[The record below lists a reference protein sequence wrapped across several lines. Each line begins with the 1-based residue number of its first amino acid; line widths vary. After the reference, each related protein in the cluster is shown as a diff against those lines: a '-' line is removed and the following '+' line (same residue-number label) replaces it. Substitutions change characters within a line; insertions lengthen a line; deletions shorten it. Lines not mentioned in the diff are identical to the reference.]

1 MKKICLTERTQIIG
15 QTGKACADCTRVPKR
30 SSKPVFFRDGN
41 AGMTFET
48 TAELLIIAH
57 TLKMISAKHCGTEI
71 MEEVSIQQKK
81 ASHF

>member
-57 TLKMISAKHCGTEI
+57 TLKMI